1 LIAVSVTF
9 SATIGQT
16 AMAALKIT
24 SRADAT
30 PLNSRNRKMRV
41 CSTE

>member
-1 LIAVSVTF
+1 MAVSVMF
-9 SATIGQT
+9 SATIRQT

-24 SRADAT
+24 RSADAT
-30 PLNSRNRKMRV
+30 PLNRRKRRMRV